1 VISAIFNANYIAP
14 SRTCAGASRVARCL
28 WFRIAIVLAVIFLF
42 GVSRQATQV
51 DAADSSTV
59 QYNRDV
65 RPILADK
72 CFHCHGPDAAARQAE
87 LRLDQSADATA
98 ERDGQRAVTPG
109 KPESSELIRRIL
121 SSDDDERMPPA
132 DSGIVL
138 TREEI
143 DILRQWIQNGA
154 EYQSH
159 WSFITPERPR
169 FPTVADS
176 SWVKN
181 SIDHFVLAK
190 LKREGLE
197 PSGEASAATLIR
209 RISLDLTGLPPTIE
223 EVDAFEQAS
232 KQDAEAA
239 LTSLIDRLLTS
250 PRYGEHMAVSWLDAA
265 RYADTNGYFTDNDR
279 TMWSWRDWVINAFNR
294 NMPFDQFTI
303 EQLAGDLLPD
313 STIDQKIA
321 TGFNRNHMVNNE
333 TGIIEEEFRVEYVVD
348 RADTTATVWM
358 GLTVG
363 CARCHDHKYDPISQK
378 DFYRFFAFFN
388 NVPERGLSGSSGNAA
403 PFLRVPAPDLQ
414 ARLDQIRREV
424 AEAER
429 EFSAVRK
436 ELDAAQA
443 DWEATAI
450 DRSPDSEPTGLIAHH
465 TLDRDFAPDTTTGSV
480 TVADGLLGN
489 AAKFNGDGCISKT
502 DAVDLDRDDA
512 FSLGAW
518 VRPESAGCVVS
529 KMDDAGDMRGFDI
542 TLRKNK
548 AVVNLVHAWNRN
560 AIRVSTRSTLSTRQ
574 WQHLMMTY
582 DGSGTAAG
590 VTIYLDGRPQ
600 PVEVAFDSLTGTIK
614 NFQPLRIGRR
624 QASASLKGLVDDVRI
639 YDRQLAA
646 EEVSQLVSSQLIF
659 GVLSKPLKQRSEP
672 LKRKLRAWFVANVA
686 DRQLADVTTKLERLR
701 SAANAL
707 AKTIPTTMVMQD
719 SEKPRPAFVLVRGEY
734 DQPGDEVTAGFLTFP
749 AGDESS
755 GTVRPTAPDRLAL
768 ARWLVDPAHPLTA
781 RVTVNRLWQQ
791 LFGTG
796 IVKTVDDFGT
806 QGDWPSHPQ
815 LLDWLAFEL
824 VEKDWDIQHVLRL
837 ITTSA
842 TYRQSSN
849 ASPESYVGDPENRLL
864 ARGPRFRMSAEMLRD
879 NALAIS
885 GLLVEKLGGPSVK
898 PYQTPG
904 LWKAVTYDG
913 DSEYVPDKGDA
924 LYRRSLYT
932 FWKRQS
938 PPPNMLVFDAPTR
951 ETCTAQRS
959 QTNTPLQAL
968 ALMNDL
974 TFIEA
979 SRKLAERVMTLPNAD
994 DPARVELA
1002 FRAATA
1008 RRPTSD
1014 EVRILLGV
1022 FDAQKTAYSKMPD
1035 EAKRLLAVGES
1046 KRDESL
1052 GSATLAAW
1060 TTVASMILTLDE
1072 TITKR

>member
-1 VISAIFNANYIAP
+1 VKVFGDINVDNCQEQSVVISAIFNTTYFGP
-14 SRTCAGASRVARCL
+14 SRTCSVVTRVEQNPR
-28 WFRIAIVLAVIFLF
+28 FRIAVLTAIVFLLGF
-42 GVSRQATQV
+42 SRQGRQV
-51 DAADSSTV
+51 DAADTSPIE
-59 QYNRDV
+59 YNRDV

-98 ERDGQRAVTPG
+98 ERDGQRAITPG
-109 KPESSELIRRIL
+109 KPGSNELIRRIL
-121 SSDDDERMPPA
+121 SAEDDERMPPA
-132 DSGIVL
+132 DSGITL
-138 TREEI
+138 TLEEI
-143 DILRQWIQNGA
+143 GILGRWIQNGA

-169 FPTVADS
+169 LPTIADAS
-176 SWVKN
+176 CAKN

-190 LKREGLE
+190 LEREGLK
-197 PSGEASAATLIR
+197 PSAEANSSTLIR

-223 EVDAFEQAS
+223 ELDAFQQAS
-232 KQDAEAA
+232 QQDTEAA
-239 LTSLIDRLLTS
+239 LTSLIDRLLAS

-279 TMWSWRDWVINAFNR
+279 TMWPWRDWVINAFNK

-358 GLTVG
+358 GLTIG

-388 NVPERGLSGSSGNAA
+388 NVPERGLSGSGGNSA
-403 PFLRVPAPDLQ
+403 PFLKVPTQ
-414 ARLDQIRREV
+414 GFQTRLDQIRHEV
-424 AEAER
+424 AAAER
-429 EFSAVRK
+429 EFGVVRK
-436 ELDAAQA
+436 ELD
-443 DWEATAI
+443 
-450 DRSPDSEPTGLIAHH
+450 
-465 TLDRDFAPDTTTGSV
+465 
-480 TVADGLLGN
+480 

-502 DAVDLDRDDA
+502 DSVNLDRDDA

-548 AVVNLVHAWNRN
+548 AIVNLVHGWNRN
-560 AIRVSTRSTLSTRQ
+560 AIRVSTRSTLPTRQ

-582 DGSGTAAG
+582 DGSGKAAG
-590 VTIYLDGRPQ
+590 VTIYVDGQPQ
-600 PVEVAFDSLTGTIK
+600 AVEVVYDSLTDTIR
-614 NFQPLRIGRR
+614 NSQPLRIGRR
-624 QASASLKGLVDDVRI
+624 QASASLKGMVDDVRI
-639 YDRQLAA
+639 YDRRLAA

-672 LKRKLRAWFVANVA
+672 LQRKLRAWFIATVA
-686 DRQLADVTTKLERLR
+686 DRQVADVTRKLERLR
-701 SAANAL
+701 SEANAL
-707 AKTIPTTMVMQD
+707 AKTISTTMVMQD
-719 SEKPRPAFVLVRGEY
+719 SEKSRPAFVLVRGEY
-734 DQPGDEVTAGFLTFP
+734 DQRGDKVTAGFLIFP
-749 AGDESS
+749 SGADPSGRESS
-755 GTVRPTAPDRLAL
+755 SDPNRLTL

-815 LLDWLAFEL
+815 VLDWLALEL
-824 VEKDWDIQHVLRL
+824 VENDWDIQHILRL
-837 ITTSA
+837 IVTSA

-849 ASPESYVGDPENRLL
+849 TSPESYASDSENRLL
-864 ARGPRFRMSAEMLRD
+864 ARGPRFRMRAEMLRD

-885 GLLVEKLGGPSVK
+885 RLLVEKIGGPSVK
-898 PYQTPG
+898 PYQPPG

-913 DSEYVPDKGDA
+913 DSEYVPDKGDS

-974 TFIEA
+974 TFVEA
-979 SRKLAERVMTLPNAD
+979 SRKLAEQMLSLPNTD
-994 DPARVELA
+994 DTARVELA

-1014 EVRILLGV
+1014 EVMILLGV
-1022 FDAQKTAYSKMPD
+1022 FDAQKTEYSKMPKD
-1035 EAKRLLAVGES
+1035 AEQLLSVGDS
-1046 KRDESL
+1046 KRNESL
-1052 GSATLAAW
+1052 ESAVLAAW